1 VDSPFKSLYGALACA
16 AAAHPD
22 RIAVCSD
29 RDRVSF
35 ADLTRR
41 AGGIQA
47 ELRGAGARPETRVLL
62 IGPNSTGYVAAFF
75 AITSLGC
82 AVIPV
87 DWSLTSHELSL
98 RVSDSAPQAVVACDG
113 DQKIVHDQ
121 VAGNL
126 AAVPGLASLPMVWAT
141 SPWSLNAGPAPG
153 QARILSD
160 ALAVAIFTS
169 GTTGQPTI
177 VEQTHADLLAATSSL
192 HSLHRSYFS
201 RSPLQAFRSVLALV
215 VLYRGRLLTAARHQT
230 WLSTSPFSTMAGL
243 QVLLGCLL
251 RGDTLALTP
260 LVSPR
265 AVLSAIERERVN
277 VLATSPALAR
287 LLVASKHPAR
297 HDTSSLLVIG
307 LGGAQAAPELI
318 EKLEG
323 RFHCSVTVGYGSAE
337 ATGGILATRL
347 TDTRSARHSSVGKP
361 FPGVAVAIVDDLGRE
376 CSPGTPGE
384 LAFKRDKAGG
394 GWHRT
399 GDCARLDSQG
409 NVTILG
415 RLGEAIKRNDRM
427 IFPAEIEQV
436 IETYPGVTGSGVI
449 GHPEPD
455 GTQIA
460 AYVEGPG
467 DLSLEG
473 LRLHCQ
479 SLLSGFRVPDHFY
492 RVSSL
497 PRTADG
503 KVQKF
508 RLKTMREQPGQPGR
522 SSLPQDRATRTPSG

>member
-1 VDSPFKSLYGALACA
+1 MDSPFGSLYGALACA
-16 AAAHPD
+16 ATAHPG

-35 ADLTRR
+35 AELTRR
-41 AGGIQA
+41 VGGLQA
-47 ELRGAGARPETRVLL
+47 ELRCAGVRPGTRVLL
-62 IGPNSTGYVAAFF
+62 IGPNSPGFVAAFF

-98 RVSDSAPQAVVACDG
+98 RVSDSAPEAVVACDG

-126 AAVPGLASLPMVWAT
+126 VAVPRLALLPTVWAT
-141 SPWSLNAGPAPG
+141 SPWSLGAKPGPD
-153 QARILSD
+153 QARILLD
-160 ALAVAIFTS
+160 DLAVAVFTS
-169 GTTGQPTI
+169 GTTGQPKI

-192 HSLHRSYFS
+192 HSLHRSYFR
-201 RSPLQAFRSVLALV
+201 RSPLRTFRSVLALV
-215 VLYRGRLLTAARHQT
+215 MLYRGKLLTAARHQT
-230 WLSTSPFSTMAGL
+230 WLTTSPISTMAGL

-287 LLVASKHPAR
+287 LLVASKHPAS
-297 HDTSSLLVIG
+297 HDASSLLVIG
-307 LGGAQAAPELI
+307 LGGAQAPPELI
-318 EKLEG
+318 EKLER

-347 TDTRSARHSSVGKP
+347 TDTRDARHSSVGKP

-384 LAFKRDKAGG
+384 LAFTRDKAG

-409 NVTILG
+409 NVIILG
-415 RLGEAIKRNDRM
+415 RLDEAIKRNDRM
-427 IFPAEIEQV
+427 IFPAEIEEV
-436 IETYPGVTGSGVI
+436 IETCPGVTGSGVI
-449 GHPEPD
+449 GYAGPD
-455 GTQIA
+455 GVQIA

-467 DLSLEG
+467 DLSIEG
-473 LRLHCQ
+473 LRRHCQ
-479 SLLSGFRVPDHFY
+479 RLLSGFRIPDHFY
-492 RVSSL
+492 LVSSL

-508 RLKTMREQPGQPGR
+508 RLKTMREQSAQPGR
-522 SSLPQDRATRTPSG
+522 SSLSQDRATRTPRG